1 MSSLHGAL
9 ARPRIL
15 GSACLLAIAL
25 GSSIANA
32 RGSVSFG
39 IDIPLVVPVPA
50 VVAPPVV
57 VAPPGV
63 HAPAPGYYAPPQVVE
78 PAPPVAQGAP
88 TCTQGQWRQQDGS
101 IVTGV
106 ACLQPNGTWTL
117 AQ

>member
-25 GSSIANA
+25 GCSIANA

-57 VAPPGV
+57 VAPPGI
-63 HAPAPGYYAPPQVVE
+63 YAPLPGITPRLRSWNLLRPLRRAHPRAHKDNGASKTVRLSQGS
-78 PAPPVAQGAP
+78 PAFSQMAHG
-88 TCTQGQWRQQDGS
+88 C
-101 IVTGV
+101 
-106 ACLQPNGTWTL
+106 
-117 AQ
+117 